1 MREKQAADTDGTFC
15 RGMARPE
22 GSAAWRVSGLS
33 CGRGVIKGGSLA
45 HLAAPGASRALSPWN
60 MTLETCDPGATC
72 GKQRPAPPSQ
82 NGPVRIPDFLSWSLF
97 IATPTCASGSV
108 PWGCEPVGPSRGS
121 SPPPPP
127 SLRRGLAHAGIR

>member
-1 MREKQAADTDGTFC
+1 
-15 RGMARPE
+15 MARPD

-72 GKQRPAPPSQ
+72 GKQRPAPPLAERPGADPRLSVVVAFHRDAHVCVRFGAVGLRAG
-82 NGPVRIPDFLSWSLF
+82 GPVPRFVS
-97 IATPTCASGSV
+97 TPAPQPPTR
-108 PWGCEPVGPSRGS
+108 PRPRGN
-121 SPPPPP
+121 
-127 SLRRGLAHAGIR
+127 